1 MQRRESQ
8 SPFALL
14 GLLRFGPMSG
24 YDIKQVADRTVNHFW
39 REGWGQIYPT
49 LKKLEAEGLV
59 TRTTSKGNGRPD
71 RHVYALTDEGRQRLQ
86 AWLETPPLSAQPRNE
101 LLLKTFFAREMPL
114 SVLSE
119 HIERYR
125 SEQEALLREY
135 DAIAARIEQEA
146 ARDPEMPFWRMT
158 LSYGRHQRAAAM
170 AWCDETLEELKAM
183 GAPAGEKG
191 KHRESEH
198 RDSLRPGVSKAAGE

>member
-1 MQRRESQ
+1 
-8 SPFALL
+8 
-14 GLLRFGPMSG
+14 MSG

-49 LKKLEAEGLV
+49 LKKLETEGLV

-71 RHVYALTDEGRQRLQ
+71 RHVYALTDQGRERLRD
-86 AWLETPPLSAQPRNE
+86 WLETPPLSAQPRNE

-125 SEQEALLREY
+125 NEQEALLAKY

-146 ARDPEMPFWRMT
+146 AGDPEMPFWRMT
-158 LSYGRHQRAAAM
+158 LNYGRHQRTAAI
-170 AWCDETLEELKAM
+170 AWCDETLEELKTM
-183 GAPAGEKG
+183 GALPAEPSR
-191 KHRESEH
+191 HR
-198 RDSLRPGVSKAAGE
+198 G